1 MSKITF
7 LEAIRQLI
15 QSKDHEQ
22 YQFHHGILTSGIDTD
37 ISSGE
42 FHMAADFIN
51 QVCNELT
58 GDQTLEQS
66 LQYKGMSQKTET
78 ISMLVDLISKNDLKG
93 NMGAARFVHDMGA
106 ARFVHECRHL
116 LCLKDQ
122 IPAAFTPFD
131 SAMSAFL
138 AGVDSLM
145 NATSTVS
152 IKFRKQELIEAIELL
167 NPTECSG
174 AARLLNKRTAEFINL
189 VEDPTSSFSELN
201 EAVAS
206 QIVSA
211 LCLIQLALTDAQ
223 LVAVDRSSLE
233 PVVGATVSTEAKDMI
248 DPPAETP
255 APSYISEFPFVIN
268 QIKVL
273 KAGSKEY
280 NAKIK
285 FFSAYINLLNGH
297 EVQDIYRD
305 ASKIVFN
312 GDLETTVLVNK
323 LLNIA

>member
-22 YQFHHGILTSGIDTD
+22 YQFHRGILTSGIDTD

-78 ISMLVDLISKNDLKG
+78 ISMLVDLISKIDLKG
-93 NMGAARFVHDMGA
+93 NMGAARFVH
-106 ARFVHECRHL
+106 ECQHL
-116 LCLKDQ
+116 LAIHTLT
-122 IPAAFTPFD
+122 PEAFT
-131 SAMSAFL
+131 AFVVPVL
-138 AGVDSLM
+138 DEFIEQIDALT
-145 NATSTVS
+145 NATNVVQV
-152 IKFRKQELIEAIELL
+152 IEIDANKIAGIIPRLKREDRKKAFEV
-167 NPTECSG
+167 TEQRS
-174 AARLLNKRTAEFINL
+174 AEFINL
-189 VEDPTSSFSELN
+189 VNDPTSSFSELN

-206 QIVSA
+206 QIVTA
-211 LCLIQLALTDAQ
+211 LSLIQLALTDAQ
-223 LVAVDRSSLE
+223 PVAVDRSSLG

-248 DPPAETP
+248 DPPAET
-255 APSYISEFPFVIN
+255 AVISEFPFVIH

>member
-22 YQFHHGILTSGIDTD
+22 YQFHRGILTSGIDTD

-78 ISMLVDLISKNDLKG
+78 ISMLVDLISKIDLKG
-93 NMGAARFVHDMGA
+93 NMGAARFVH
-106 ARFVHECRHL
+106 ECQHL
-116 LCLKDQ
+116 LD
-122 IPAAFTPFD
+122 IHTRTPEAFT
-131 SAMSAFL
+131 AFVVPVL
-138 AGVDSLM
+138 DEFIEQIDALT
-145 NATSTVS
+145 NATNVVQV
-152 IKFRKQELIEAIELL
+152 IEIDANKIAGIIPRLKREDRKKAFEV
-167 NPTECSG
+167 TEQRS
-174 AARLLNKRTAEFINL
+174 AEFINL
-189 VEDPTSSFSELN
+189 VNDPTSSFSELN

-206 QIVSA
+206 QIVTA
-211 LCLIQLALTDAQ
+211 LSLIQLALTDAQ
-223 LVAVDRSSLE
+223 PVAVDRSSLG
-233 PVVGATVSTEAKDMI
+233 PVVGATVSTETKVMA
-248 DPPAETP
+248 DPPDETP

>member
-1 MSKITF
+1 MPEISF
-7 LEAIRQLI
+7 LDAVRQLF
-15 QSKDHEQ
+15 QSKE
-22 YQFHHGILTSGIDTD
+22 YQQFKYLHDVLSSGINTT
-37 ISSGE
+37 ISSGD

-51 QVCNELT
+51 QVNDDLT
-58 GDQTLEQS
+58 GGRSAEYIGLET
-66 LQYKGMSQKTET
+66 KVNTVRN
-78 ISMLVDLISKNDLKG
+78 MLRDISKFKLSENP
-93 NMGAARFVHDMGA
+93 GAARFA
-106 ARFVHECRHL
+106 HECQHL
-116 LCLKDQ
+116 LVIQ
-122 IPAAFTPFD
+122 TRTPEAFT
-131 SAMSAFL
+131 AFVVPVL
-138 AGVDSLM
+138 DEFIEQIDALT
-145 NATSTVS
+145 NATNVVQV
-152 IKFRKQELIEAIELL
+152 IEIDANKIAGIIPHLKREDRKKAFEV
-167 NPTECSG
+167 TEQRS
-174 AARLLNKRTAEFINL
+174 AEFINL
-189 VEDPTSSFSELN
+189 VNDPTSSFSELN

-206 QIVSA
+206 QIVTA
-211 LCLIQLALTDAQ
+211 LSLIQLALTDAQ

-248 DPPAETP
+248 DPPTETP

-285 FFSAYINLLNGH
+285 FFSAYINLLDSH

>member
-15 QSKDHEQ
+15 QSKDYEQ
-22 YQFHHGILTSGIDTD
+22 YQFHRGILTSGIDTD

-78 ISMLVDLISKNDLKG
+78 ISMLVDLISKIDLKG
-93 NMGAARFVHDMGA
+93 NMGAARFVH
-106 ARFVHECRHL
+106 ECQHL
-116 LCLKDQ
+116 LT
-122 IPAAFTPFD
+122 IHTHTPEAFT
-131 SAMSAFL
+131 AFVVPVL
-138 AGVDSLM
+138 DEFIEQIDALT
-145 NATSTVS
+145 NATNVVQV
-152 IKFRKQELIEAIELL
+152 IEIDANKIAGIIPRLKREDRKKAFEV
-167 NPTECSG
+167 TEQRS
-174 AARLLNKRTAEFINL
+174 AEFINL
-189 VEDPTSSFSELN
+189 VNDPTSSFSELN

-206 QIVSA
+206 QIVTA
-211 LCLIQLALTDAQ
+211 LSLIQLALTDAQ
-223 LVAVDRSSLE
+223 PVAVDRSSLE

-248 DPPAETP
+248 DPPDETP

>member
-22 YQFHHGILTSGIDTD
+22 YQFHRGILTSGIDTD

-78 ISMLVDLISKNDLKG
+78 ISMLVDLISKIDLKG
-93 NMGAARFVHDMGA
+93 NMGAARFVH
-106 ARFVHECRHL
+106 ECQHL
-116 LCLKDQ
+116 LV
-122 IPAAFTPFD
+122 IHTRTPEAFT
-131 SAMSAFL
+131 AFVVPVL
-138 AGVDSLM
+138 DEFIEQIDALT
-145 NATSTVS
+145 NATNVVQV
-152 IKFRKQELIEAIELL
+152 IEIDANKIAGIIPRLKREDRKKAFEV
-167 NPTECSG
+167 TEQRSV
-174 AARLLNKRTAEFINL
+174 EFINL
-189 VEDPTSSFSELN
+189 VNDPTSSFSELN

-206 QIVSA
+206 QIVTA
-211 LCLIQLALTDAQ
+211 LSLIQLALTDAQ

-323 LLNIA
+323 LLGIA

>member
-7 LEAIRQLI
+7 LKAIRQLI
-15 QSKDHEQ
+15 QSKDYEQ
-22 YQFHHGILTSGIDTD
+22 YQFHRGILTSGIDTD

-78 ISMLVDLISKNDLKG
+78 ISMLVDLISKIDLKG
-93 NMGAARFVHDMGA
+93 NMGAARFVHA
-106 ARFVHECRHL
+106 CQHL
-116 LCLKDQ
+116 LA
-122 IPAAFTPFD
+122 IHTRTPEAFTAFVVPVLDEFVNVVDELVNSTNILSVED
-131 SAMSAFL
+131 SK
-138 AGVDSLM
+138 
-145 NATSTVS
+145 NALTEIIKRLKREDRAQAAALVS
-152 IKFRKQELIEAIELL
+152 
-167 NPTECSG
+167 
-174 AARLLNKRTAEFINL
+174 KRSAEFINL
-189 VEDPTSSFSELN
+189 VNDPTSSFSELN

-206 QIVSA
+206 QIVTA
-211 LCLIQLALTDAQ
+211 LSLIQLALTDAQ
-223 LVAVDRSSLE
+223 PVAVDRSSLE

-248 DPPAETP
+248 DSPDETP

-285 FFSAYINLLNGH
+285 FFKRYISTLTMK

-305 ASKIVFN
+305 AAKIVFSGN
-312 GDLETTVLVNK
+312 MEDTDLVHR
-323 LLNIA
+323 LLDIR

>member
-1 MSKITF
+1 MPKITF

-15 QSKDHEQ
+15 QSKGHEQ
-22 YQFHHGILTSGIDTD
+22 YQFHRGILTIDLGID

-66 LQYKGMSQKTET
+66 LQYKGMGQKTET
-78 ISMLVDLISKNDLKG
+78 ISMLVDLISKIDLKG
-93 NMGAARFVHDMGA
+93 NMGAV
-106 ARFVHECRHL
+106 RFVHECRHL

-122 IPAAFTPFD
+122 IPAEFTPFD

-167 NPTECSG
+167 NPTEYSG

-189 VEDPTSSFSELN
+189 VNDPTSSFSELN
-201 EAVAS
+201 KAVAS
-206 QIVSA
+206 QIVTA
-211 LCLIQLALTDAQ
+211 LSLIQLALTDAQ

-233 PVVGATVSTEAKDMI
+233 PVVGATVSTEAKDMNE
-248 DPPAETP
+248 PPAETP

-285 FFSAYINLLNGH
+285 FFSAYINLLNSH

-323 LLNIA
+323 LLSIA

>member
-1 MSKITF
+1 MFKITF

-22 YQFHHGILTSGIDTD
+22 YQFHRGILTIDLGID

-78 ISMLVDLISKNDLKG
+78 ISMLVDLIRKIALKS
-93 NMGAARFVHDMGA
+93 NMGA

-145 NATSTVS
+145 NATSTLS

-189 VEDPTSSFSELN
+189 VDDPTSSFSELN

-206 QIVSA
+206 QIVTA
-211 LCLIQLALTDAQ
+211 LSLIQLALTDAQ
-223 LVAVDRSSLE
+223 PVAVDRSSLG

-248 DPPAETP
+248 DPPTETP
-255 APSYISEFPFVIN
+255 ALSYISEFPFVIN

-285 FFSAYINLLNGH
+285 FFSAYINLLNSH

>member
-15 QSKDHEQ
+15 QSKGHEQ
-22 YQFHHGILTSGIDTD
+22 YQFYRGILTSGIDTD

-78 ISMLVDLISKNDLKG
+78 ISMLVDLISKIDLKG
-93 NMGAARFVHDMGA
+93 NMGAARFVH
-106 ARFVHECRHL
+106 ECQHL
-116 LCLKDQ
+116 LV
-122 IPAAFTPFD
+122 IHTRTPEAFT
-131 SAMSAFL
+131 AFVVPVL
-138 AGVDSLM
+138 DEFIEQIDALT
-145 NATSTVS
+145 NATNVVQV
-152 IKFRKQELIEAIELL
+152 IEIDANKIAGIIPRLKREDRKKAFEV
-167 NPTECSG
+167 TEQRS
-174 AARLLNKRTAEFINL
+174 AEFINL
-189 VEDPTSSFSELN
+189 VNDPTSSFSELN

-206 QIVSA
+206 QIVTA
-211 LCLIQLALTDAQ
+211 LSLIQLALTDAQ
-223 LVAVDRSSLE
+223 PVAVDRSSLG

-285 FFSAYINLLNGH
+285 FFSAYINLLDSH

-323 LLNIA
+323 LLSIA

>member
-15 QSKDHEQ
+15 QSKDYEQ
-22 YQFHHGILTSGIDTD
+22 YQFHRGILTSGIDTD

-78 ISMLVDLISKNDLKG
+78 ISMLVDLISKIDLKG
-93 NMGAARFVHDMGA
+93 NMGAARFVH
-106 ARFVHECRHL
+106 ECQHL
-116 LCLKDQ
+116 LA
-122 IPAAFTPFD
+122 IHTRTPEAFT
-131 SAMSAFL
+131 AFVVPVL
-138 AGVDSLM
+138 DEFIEQIDALT
-145 NATSTVS
+145 NATNVVQV
-152 IKFRKQELIEAIELL
+152 IEIDANKIAGIIPRLKREDRKKAFEV
-167 NPTECSG
+167 TEQRS
-174 AARLLNKRTAEFINL
+174 AEFINL
-189 VEDPTSSFSELN
+189 VNDPTSSFSELN

-206 QIVSA
+206 QIVTA
-211 LCLIQLALTDAQ
+211 LSLIQLALTDAQ

>member
-22 YQFHHGILTSGIDTD
+22 YQFYRGILTSGIDTD

-78 ISMLVDLISKNDLKG
+78 ISMLVDLISKIDLKG
-93 NMGAARFVHDMGA
+93 NMGAARFVHA
-106 ARFVHECRHL
+106 CQHL
-116 LCLKDQ
+116 LV
-122 IPAAFTPFD
+122 IHTRTPEAFT
-131 SAMSAFL
+131 AFVVPVL
-138 AGVDSLM
+138 DEFIEQIDALT
-145 NATSTVS
+145 NATNVVQVTE
-152 IKFRKQELIEAIELL
+152 IDANKIAGIIPRLKREDRKKAFEV
-167 NPTECSG
+167 TEQRS
-174 AARLLNKRTAEFINL
+174 AEFINL
-189 VEDPTSSFSELN
+189 VNDPTSSFSELN

-206 QIVSA
+206 QIVTA
-211 LCLIQLALTDAQ
+211 LSLIQLALTDAQ
-223 LVAVDRSSLE
+223 PVAVDRSSLG

>member
-15 QSKDHEQ
+15 QSKDHGQ
-22 YQFHHGILTSGIDTD
+22 YQFYHGILTSGIDTD

-78 ISMLVDLISKNDLKG
+78 ISMLVDLISKIDLKG
-93 NMGAARFVHDMGA
+93 NMGAARFVH
-106 ARFVHECRHL
+106 ECQHL
-116 LCLKDQ
+116 LA
-122 IPAAFTPFD
+122 IHTRTPEAFT
-131 SAMSAFL
+131 AFVVPVL
-138 AGVDSLM
+138 DEFIEQIDALT
-145 NATSTVS
+145 NATNVVQV
-152 IKFRKQELIEAIELL
+152 IEIDANKIAGIIPRLKREDRKKAFEV
-167 NPTECSG
+167 TEQRS
-174 AARLLNKRTAEFINL
+174 AEFINL
-189 VEDPTSSFSELN
+189 VNDPTSSFSELN

-206 QIVSA
+206 QIVTA
-211 LCLIQLALTDAQ
+211 LSLIQLALTDAQ

-248 DPPAETP
+248 DPPTETP

-285 FFSAYINLLNGH
+285 FFSAYINLLNSH

>member
-22 YQFHHGILTSGIDTD
+22 YQFHRGILTIDLGID

-78 ISMLVDLISKNDLKG
+78 ISMLVDLISKIDLKG
-93 NMGAARFVHDMGA
+93 NMGAARFVH
-106 ARFVHECRHL
+106 ECQHL
-116 LCLKDQ
+116 LA
-122 IPAAFTPFD
+122 IHTRTPEAFT
-131 SAMSAFL
+131 AFVVPVL
-138 AGVDSLM
+138 DEFIEQIDALT
-145 NATSTVS
+145 NATNVVQV
-152 IKFRKQELIEAIELL
+152 IEINANKIAGIIPRLKREDRKKAFEV
-167 NPTECSG
+167 TEQRS
-174 AARLLNKRTAEFINL
+174 AEFINL
-189 VEDPTSSFSELN
+189 VNDPTSSFSELN

-206 QIVSA
+206 QIVTA
-211 LCLIQLALTDAQ
+211 LSLIQLALTDAQ

-233 PVVGATVSTEAKDMI
+233 PVVGATVSTETKVMA

-255 APSYISEFPFVIN
+255 APSYNSEFPFVIN

-285 FFSAYINLLNGH
+285 FFSAYINLLNSH

>member
-15 QSKDHEQ
+15 QSKDYEQ
-22 YQFHHGILTSGIDTD
+22 YQFHRGILTSGIDTD

-66 LQYKGMSQKTET
+66 LQYKGMGQKTET
-78 ISMLVDLISKNDLKG
+78 ISMLVDLISKIDLKG
-93 NMGAARFVHDMGA
+93 NMGAV
-106 ARFVHECRHL
+106 RFVHECLHL

-152 IKFRKQELIEAIELL
+152 IKIRKQELIEAIELL
-167 NPTECSG
+167 NPTEYSG

-189 VEDPTSSFSELN
+189 VNDPTSSFSELD
-201 EAVAS
+201 EAVS
-206 QIVSA
+206 SGIVTE
-211 LCLIQLALTDAQ
+211 LTLLEMS
-223 LVAVDRSSLE
+223 LVAE
-233 PVVGATVSTEAKDMI
+233 PYQVMLPEMPDTASDQIELVQVTDYS
-248 DPPAETP
+248 ETP
-255 APSYISEFPFVIN
+255 APVARNMFSDIFN
-268 QIKVL
+268 AL
-273 KAGSKEY
+273 KTLKPDSREY
-280 NAKIK
+280 NAKIA
-285 FFSAYINLLNGH
+285 FFNRYLANMDICEIRDMYKSAAELVCKG
-297 EVQDIYRD
+297 
-305 ASKIVFN
+305 S
-312 GDLETTVLVNK
+312 LEDTILVDSLFRNVG
-323 LLNIA
+323 

>member
-15 QSKDHEQ
+15 QSKGHEQ
-22 YQFHHGILTSGIDTD
+22 YQFYRGILTSGIDTD

-78 ISMLVDLISKNDLKG
+78 ISMLVDLISKIDLKG
-93 NMGAARFVHDMGA
+93 NMGAARFVH
-106 ARFVHECRHL
+106 ECQHL
-116 LCLKDQ
+116 LV
-122 IPAAFTPFD
+122 IHTRTPEAFT
-131 SAMSAFL
+131 AFVVPVL
-138 AGVDSLM
+138 DEFIEQIDALT
-145 NATSTVS
+145 NATNVVQV
-152 IKFRKQELIEAIELL
+152 IEIDANKIAGIIPRLKREDRKKAFEV
-167 NPTECSG
+167 TEQRS
-174 AARLLNKRTAEFINL
+174 AEFINL
-189 VEDPTSSFSELN
+189 VNDPTSSFSELN

-206 QIVSA
+206 QIVTA
-211 LCLIQLALTDAQ
+211 LSLIQLALTDAQ
-223 LVAVDRSSLE
+223 PVAVDRSSLG

-285 FFSAYINLLNGH
+285 FFSAYINLLDSH

-323 LLNIA
+323 LLGIA

>member
-22 YQFHHGILTSGIDTD
+22 YQFHRGILTIDLGID

-78 ISMLVDLISKNDLKG
+78 ISMLVDLISKIDLKG
-93 NMGAARFVHDMGA
+93 NMGA

-116 LCLKDQ
+116 LV
-122 IPAAFTPFD
+122 IHTRTPEAFT
-131 SAMSAFL
+131 AFVVPVL
-138 AGVDSLM
+138 DEFIEQIDALT
-145 NATSTVS
+145 NATNVVQV
-152 IKFRKQELIEAIELL
+152 IEIDANKIAGIIPRLKREDRKKAFEV
-167 NPTECSG
+167 TEQRS
-174 AARLLNKRTAEFINL
+174 AEFINL
-189 VEDPTSSFSELN
+189 VNDPTSSFSELN

-206 QIVSA
+206 QIVTA
-211 LCLIQLALTDAQ
+211 LSLIQLALTDAQ

-248 DPPAETP
+248 DPPTEAP

-285 FFSAYINLLNGH
+285 FFSAYINLLNSH

>member
-15 QSKDHEQ
+15 QSKGYEQ
-22 YQFHHGILTSGIDTD
+22 YQFYRGILTSGIDTD

-78 ISMLVDLISKNDLKG
+78 ISMLVDLISKIDLKG
-93 NMGAARFVHDMGA
+93 NMGAARFVH
-106 ARFVHECRHL
+106 ECQHL
-116 LCLKDQ
+116 LV
-122 IPAAFTPFD
+122 IHTRTPEAFT
-131 SAMSAFL
+131 AFVVPVL
-138 AGVDSLM
+138 DEFIEQIDALT
-145 NATSTVS
+145 NATNVVQV
-152 IKFRKQELIEAIELL
+152 IEIDANKIAGIIPRLKREDRKKAFEV
-167 NPTECSG
+167 TEQRS
-174 AARLLNKRTAEFINL
+174 AEFINL
-189 VEDPTSSFSELN
+189 VNDPTSSFSELN

-206 QIVSA
+206 QIVTA
-211 LCLIQLALTDAQ
+211 LSLIQLALTDAQ
-223 LVAVDRSSLE
+223 PVAVDRSSLG

-323 LLNIA
+323 LLGIA

>member
-1 MSKITF
+1 MPEISF

-15 QSKDHEQ
+15 QSKDYEQ
-22 YQFHHGILTSGIDTD
+22 YQFHRGILTSGIDTD

-78 ISMLVDLISKNDLKG
+78 ISMLVDLISKIDLKG
-93 NMGAARFVHDMGA
+93 NMGAARFVH
-106 ARFVHECRHL
+106 ECQHL
-116 LCLKDQ
+116 LV
-122 IPAAFTPFD
+122 IHTRTPEAFT
-131 SAMSAFL
+131 AFVVPVL
-138 AGVDSLM
+138 DEFIEQIDALT
-145 NATSTVS
+145 NATNVVQVTE
-152 IKFRKQELIEAIELL
+152 IDANKIAGIIPRLKREDRKKAFEV
-167 NPTECSG
+167 TEQRS
-174 AARLLNKRTAEFINL
+174 AEFINL
-189 VEDPTSSFSELN
+189 VNDPTSSFSELN

-206 QIVSA
+206 QIVTA
-211 LCLIQLALTDAQ
+211 LSLIQLALTDAQ

-233 PVVGATVSTEAKDMI
+233 PVVDATVSTEAKDMI

-285 FFSAYINLLNGH
+285 FFSTYINLLNDH
-297 EVQDIYRD
+297 EIQGIYRD
-305 ASKIVFN
+305 ASKLVFN

>member
-15 QSKDHEQ
+15 QSKEYEQ
-22 YQFHHGILTSGIDTD
+22 YQFHRGILTIDLGID

-78 ISMLVDLISKNDLKG
+78 SSMLVDLISKIDLKG
-93 NMGAARFVHDMGA
+93 NMGAARFVH
-106 ARFVHECRHL
+106 ECQHL
-116 LCLKDQ
+116 LA
-122 IPAAFTPFD
+122 IHTRTPEAFT
-131 SAMSAFL
+131 AFVVPVL
-138 AGVDSLM
+138 DEFIEQIDALT
-145 NATSTVS
+145 NATNVVQV
-152 IKFRKQELIEAIELL
+152 IEIDANKIAGIIPRLKREDRKKAFEV
-167 NPTECSG
+167 TEQRS
-174 AARLLNKRTAEFINL
+174 AEFINL
-189 VEDPTSSFSELN
+189 VNDPTSSFSELN

-206 QIVSA
+206 QIVTA
-211 LCLIQLALTDAQ
+211 LSLIQLALTDAQ
-223 LVAVDRSSLE
+223 PVAVDRSSLE

-248 DPPAETP
+248 DPLAETPAETP

>member
-22 YQFHHGILTSGIDTD
+22 YQFHRGILTSGIDTD

-78 ISMLVDLISKNDLKG
+78 ISMLVDLISKIDLKG
-93 NMGAARFVHDMGA
+93 NMGAARFVHACQD
-106 ARFVHECRHL
+106 L
-116 LCLKDQ
+116 LV
-122 IPAAFTPFD
+122 IHTRTPEAFT
-131 SAMSAFL
+131 AFVVPVL
-138 AGVDSLM
+138 DEFIEQIDALT
-145 NATSTVS
+145 NATNVVQVIEIDTNK
-152 IKFRKQELIEAIELL
+152 IAGIIPRLKREDRKKAFEV
-167 NPTECSG
+167 TEQRS
-174 AARLLNKRTAEFINL
+174 AEFINL
-189 VEDPTSSFSELN
+189 VNDPTSSFSELN

-206 QIVSA
+206 QIVTA
-211 LCLIQLALTDAQ
+211 LSLIQLALTDAQ
-223 LVAVDRSSLE
+223 PVAVDRSSLG

-248 DPPAETP
+248 DPLAETP
-255 APSYISEFPFVIN
+255 TPSYISEFPFVIN

-285 FFSAYINLLNGH
+285 FFSAYINLLNSH

>member
-22 YQFHHGILTSGIDTD
+22 YQFHRGILTSGIDTD

-78 ISMLVDLISKNDLKG
+78 ISMLVDLISKIDLKG
-93 NMGAARFVHDMGA
+93 NMGAARFVH
-106 ARFVHECRHL
+106 ECQHL
-116 LCLKDQ
+116 LA
-122 IPAAFTPFD
+122 IHTRTPEAFT
-131 SAMSAFL
+131 AFVVPVL
-138 AGVDSLM
+138 DEFIEQIDALT
-145 NATSTVS
+145 NATNVVQV
-152 IKFRKQELIEAIELL
+152 IEIDANKIAGIIPRLKREDRKKAFEV
-167 NPTECSG
+167 TEQRS
-174 AARLLNKRTAEFINL
+174 AEFINL
-189 VEDPTSSFSELN
+189 VNDPTSSFSELN

-206 QIVSA
+206 QIVTA
-211 LCLIQLALTDAQ
+211 LSLIQLALTDAQ
-223 LVAVDRSSLE
+223 LVAVDRSSLG

-248 DPPAETP
+248 DLPTETP

-285 FFSAYINLLNGH
+285 FFSAYINLLNSH

>member
-15 QSKDHEQ
+15 QSKDYEQ
-22 YQFHHGILTSGIDTD
+22 YQFHRGILTSGIDTD

-66 LQYKGMSQKTET
+66 LQYKGMSQKTKT
-78 ISMLVDLISKNDLKG
+78 ISMLVDPISKIGLKG
-93 NMGAARFVHDMGA
+93 NMGAARFVHA
-106 ARFVHECRHL
+106 CQHL
-116 LCLKDQ
+116 LG
-122 IPAAFTPFD
+122 IHTRTPEAFT
-131 SAMSAFL
+131 AFVVPVL
-138 AGVDSLM
+138 DEFIEQIDALT
-145 NATSTVS
+145 NATNVVQV
-152 IKFRKQELIEAIELL
+152 IEIDANKIAGIIPRLKREDRKKAFEV
-167 NPTECSG
+167 TEQRS
-174 AARLLNKRTAEFINL
+174 AEFINL
-189 VEDPTSSFSELN
+189 VNDPTSSFSELN

-206 QIVSA
+206 QIVTA
-211 LCLIQLALTDAQ
+211 LSLIQLALTDAQ
-223 LVAVDRSSLE
+223 PVAVDRSSLG

-248 DPPAETP
+248 DPPTETP

-285 FFSAYINLLNGH
+285 FFSAYINLLDSH

-323 LLNIA
+323 LLSIA

>member
-22 YQFHHGILTSGIDTD
+22 YQFYRGILTSGIDTD

-66 LQYKGMSQKTET
+66 LQYKGMSQKTKT
-78 ISMLVDLISKNDLKG
+78 ISMLVDLISKIDLKG
-93 NMGAARFVHDMGA
+93 NMGAARFVH
-106 ARFVHECRHL
+106 ECQHL
-116 LCLKDQ
+116 LV
-122 IPAAFTPFD
+122 IHTRTPEAFT
-131 SAMSAFL
+131 AFVVPVL
-138 AGVDSLM
+138 DEFIEQIDALT
-145 NATSTVS
+145 NATNVLQVTE
-152 IKFRKQELIEAIELL
+152 IDANKIAGIIPRLKREDRKKAFEV
-167 NPTECSG
+167 TEQRS
-174 AARLLNKRTAEFINL
+174 AEFINL
-189 VEDPTSSFSELN
+189 VNDPTSSFSELN

-206 QIVSA
+206 QIVTA
-211 LCLIQLALTDAQ
+211 LSLIQLALTDAQ
-223 LVAVDRSSLE
+223 PVAVDRSSLG

>member
-22 YQFHHGILTSGIDTD
+22 YQFHRGILTIDLGID

-78 ISMLVDLISKNDLKG
+78 ISMLVDLISKIDLKG
-93 NMGAARFVHDMGA
+93 NMGA

-116 LCLKDQ
+116 LV
-122 IPAAFTPFD
+122 IHTRTPEAFT
-131 SAMSAFL
+131 AFVVPVL
-138 AGVDSLM
+138 DEFIEQIDALT
-145 NATSTVS
+145 NATNVVQVIEIDTNK
-152 IKFRKQELIEAIELL
+152 IAGIIPRLKREDRKKAFEV
-167 NPTECSG
+167 TEQRS
-174 AARLLNKRTAEFINL
+174 AEFINL
-189 VEDPTSSFSELN
+189 VNDPTSSFSELN

-206 QIVSA
+206 QIVTA
-211 LCLIQLALTDAQ
+211 LSLIQLALTDAQ
-223 LVAVDRSSLE
+223 PVAVDRSSLG

-248 DPPAETP
+248 DTPAETP

-323 LLNIA
+323 LLSIA

>member
-1 MSKITF
+1 MREISF
-7 LEAIRQLI
+7 LDAMRQLF
-15 QSKDHEQ
+15 QSKE
-22 YQFHHGILTSGIDTD
+22 YQQFKYLHDVLSSGIDTT
-37 ISSGE
+37 ICSGD

-78 ISMLVDLISKNDLKG
+78 ISMLVDLISKINLKG
-93 NMGAARFVHDMGA
+93 NMGAARFVH
-106 ARFVHECRHL
+106 ECQHL
-116 LCLKDQ
+116 LV
-122 IPAAFTPFD
+122 IHTRTPEAFT
-131 SAMSAFL
+131 AFVVPVL
-138 AGVDSLM
+138 DEFIEQIDALT
-145 NATSTVS
+145 NATNVVQV
-152 IKFRKQELIEAIELL
+152 IEIDVNKIAGIIPRLKREDRKKAFEV
-167 NPTECSG
+167 TEQRS
-174 AARLLNKRTAEFINL
+174 AEFINL
-189 VEDPTSSFSELN
+189 VNDPTSSFSELN

-206 QIVSA
+206 QIVTA
-211 LCLIQLALTDAQ
+211 LSLIQLALTDAQ
-223 LVAVDRSSLE
+223 PVAVDRSSLG
-233 PVVGATVSTEAKDMI
+233 PVVSATVSTEAKDMI
-248 DPPAETP
+248 DPPDETP

>member
-7 LEAIRQLI
+7 LEALRQLI
-15 QSKDHEQ
+15 QSKDYEQ
-22 YQFHHGILTSGIDTD
+22 YQFHRGILTSGIYTD

-78 ISMLVDLISKNDLKG
+78 ISMLVDLISKIDLKG
-93 NMGAARFVHDMGA
+93 NMGAARFVH
-106 ARFVHECRHL
+106 ECQHL
-116 LCLKDQ
+116 LV
-122 IPAAFTPFD
+122 IHTRTPEAFT
-131 SAMSAFL
+131 AFVVPVL
-138 AGVDSLM
+138 DEFIEQIDALT
-145 NATSTVS
+145 NATNVVQV
-152 IKFRKQELIEAIELL
+152 IEIDANKIAGIIPRLKREDRKKAFEV
-167 NPTECSG
+167 TEQRS
-174 AARLLNKRTAEFINL
+174 AEFINL
-189 VEDPTSSFSELN
+189 VNDPTSSFSELN

-206 QIVSA
+206 QIVTA
-211 LCLIQLALTDAQ
+211 LSLIQLALTDAQ
-223 LVAVDRSSLE
+223 PVAVDRSSLG

-248 DPPAETP
+248 DPPTETP

-285 FFSAYINLLNGH
+285 FFSAYINLLDSH

-323 LLNIA
+323 LLSIA

>member
-22 YQFHHGILTSGIDTD
+22 YQFHRGILTSGIDTD
-37 ISSGE
+37 ISSSE

-78 ISMLVDLISKNDLKG
+78 ISMLVDLISKIDLKG
-93 NMGAARFVHDMGA
+93 NMGAARFVH
-106 ARFVHECRHL
+106 ECQHL
-116 LCLKDQ
+116 LV
-122 IPAAFTPFD
+122 IHTRTPEAFT
-131 SAMSAFL
+131 AFVVPVL
-138 AGVDSLM
+138 DEFIEQIDALT
-145 NATSTVS
+145 NATNVVQV
-152 IKFRKQELIEAIELL
+152 IEIDANKIAGIIPRLKREDRKKAFEV
-167 NPTECSG
+167 TEQRS
-174 AARLLNKRTAEFINL
+174 AEFINL
-189 VEDPTSSFSELN
+189 VNDPTSSFSELN

-206 QIVSA
+206 QIVTA
-211 LCLIQLALTDAQ
+211 LSLIQLALTDAQ

-248 DPPAETP
+248 DPPTETP

-285 FFSAYINLLNGH
+285 FFSAYINLLNSH

-323 LLNIA
+323 LLSIA

>member
-1 MSKITF
+1 MPEISF
-7 LEAIRQLI
+7 LDAVRQLF
-15 QSKDHEQ
+15 QSKE
-22 YQFHHGILTSGIDTD
+22 YQQFKYLHDVLSSGIDTT
-37 ISSGE
+37 ISSGD

-51 QVCNELT
+51 EVNNALT
-58 GDQTLEQS
+58 RGDGS
-66 LQYKGMSQKTET
+66 QYIGMEMKVNTVRKMLDDIT
-78 ISMLVDLISKNDLKG
+78 KYDISSNV
-93 NMGAARFVHDMGA
+93 GALRFV
-106 ARFVHECRHL
+106 RECWHL
-116 LCLKDQ
+116 LDLHTKKPEAFSSFVVPVLDEFIEQ
-122 IPAAFTPFD
+122 IDALT
-131 SAMSAFL
+131 
-138 AGVDSLM
+138 
-145 NATSTVS
+145 NATNVVQV
-152 IKFRKQELIEAIELL
+152 IEIDANKIAGIIPRLKREDRKKAFEV
-167 NPTECSG
+167 TEQRS
-174 AARLLNKRTAEFINL
+174 AEFINL
-189 VEDPTSSFSELN
+189 VNDPTSSFSELN

-206 QIVSA
+206 QIVTA
-211 LCLIQLALTDAQ
+211 LSRIQLALTDAQ

-248 DPPAETP
+248 DTPTDTP

>member
-15 QSKDHEQ
+15 QSKDYEQ
-22 YQFHHGILTSGIDTD
+22 YQFHRGILTSGIDTD

-78 ISMLVDLISKNDLKG
+78 ISMLLDLISKIDLKG
-93 NMGAARFVHDMGA
+93 NMGAARFVH
-106 ARFVHECRHL
+106 ECQHL
-116 LCLKDQ
+116 LA
-122 IPAAFTPFD
+122 IHTRTPEAFT
-131 SAMSAFL
+131 AFVVPVL
-138 AGVDSLM
+138 DEFIEQIDALT
-145 NATSTVS
+145 NATNVVQV
-152 IKFRKQELIEAIELL
+152 IEIDANKIAGIIPRLKREDRKKAFEV
-167 NPTECSG
+167 TEQRS
-174 AARLLNKRTAEFINL
+174 AEFINL
-189 VEDPTSSFSELN
+189 VNDPTSSFSELN

-206 QIVSA
+206 QIVTA
-211 LCLIQLALTDAQ
+211 LSLIQLALTDTQ
-223 LVAVDRSSLE
+223 PVAVDRSSLG

-248 DPPAETP
+248 DPPTETP

-285 FFSAYINLLNGH
+285 FFSAYINLLNSH

>member
-78 ISMLVDLISKNDLKG
+78 ISMLVDLISKIDLKG
-93 NMGAARFVHDMGA
+93 NMGAARFVH
-106 ARFVHECRHL
+106 ECQHL
-116 LCLKDQ
+116 LG
-122 IPAAFTPFD
+122 IHTRTPEAFT
-131 SAMSAFL
+131 AFVVPVL
-138 AGVDSLM
+138 DEFIEQIDALT
-145 NATSTVS
+145 NATNVVQV
-152 IKFRKQELIEAIELL
+152 IEIDANKIAGIIPRLKREDRKKAFEV
-167 NPTECSG
+167 TEQRS
-174 AARLLNKRTAEFINL
+174 AEFINL
-189 VEDPTSSFSELN
+189 VNDPTSSFSELN

-206 QIVSA
+206 QIVTA
-211 LCLIQLALTDAQ
+211 LSLIQLALTDAQ

-285 FFSAYINLLNGH
+285 FFSAYINLLNSH

>member
-15 QSKDHEQ
+15 QSKDYEQ
-22 YQFHHGILTSGIDTD
+22 YQFHRGILTSGIDTD

-78 ISMLVDLISKNDLKG
+78 ISMLVDLISKIDLKG
-93 NMGAARFVHDMGA
+93 NMGAARFVH
-106 ARFVHECRHL
+106 ECQHL
-116 LCLKDQ
+116 LV
-122 IPAAFTPFD
+122 IHTRTPEAFT
-131 SAMSAFL
+131 AFVVPVL
-138 AGVDSLM
+138 DEFIEQIDALT
-145 NATSTVS
+145 NATNVVQV
-152 IKFRKQELIEAIELL
+152 IEIDANKIAGIIPRLKREDRKKAFEV
-167 NPTECSG
+167 TEQRS
-174 AARLLNKRTAEFINL
+174 AEFINL
-189 VEDPTSSFSELN
+189 VNDPTSSFSELN

-206 QIVSA
+206 QIVTA
-211 LCLIQLALTDAQ
+211 LSLIQLALTDAQ
-223 LVAVDRSSLE
+223 PVAVDRSSLG
-233 PVVGATVSTEAKDMI
+233 PVVGATVSTEAKDMT
-248 DPPAETP
+248 DTPTETP

-285 FFSAYINLLNGH
+285 FFSAYINLLDSH

-323 LLNIA
+323 LLSIA

>member
-7 LEAIRQLI
+7 LEALRQLI
-15 QSKDHEQ
+15 QSKDYEQ
-22 YQFHHGILTSGIDTD
+22 YQFHRGILTSGIDTD

-78 ISMLVDLISKNDLKG
+78 ISMLVDLISKIDLKG
-93 NMGAARFVHDMGA
+93 NMGAARFVHA
-106 ARFVHECRHL
+106 CQHL
-116 LCLKDQ
+116 LG
-122 IPAAFTPFD
+122 IHTRTPEAFT
-131 SAMSAFL
+131 AFVVPVL
-138 AGVDSLM
+138 DEFIEQIDALT
-145 NATSTVS
+145 NATNVVQV
-152 IKFRKQELIEAIELL
+152 IEIDANKIAGIIPRLKREDRKKAFEV
-167 NPTECSG
+167 TEQRS
-174 AARLLNKRTAEFINL
+174 AEFINL
-189 VEDPTSSFSELN
+189 VNDPTSSFSELN

-206 QIVSA
+206 QIVTA
-211 LCLIQLALTDAQ
+211 LSLIQLALTDAQ
-223 LVAVDRSSLE
+223 PVAVDRSSLG

-248 DPPAETP
+248 DPPTETP

-285 FFSAYINLLNGH
+285 FFSAYINLLDSH

-323 LLNIA
+323 LLSIA

>member
-22 YQFHHGILTSGIDTD
+22 YQFHRGILTSGIDTD

-78 ISMLVDLISKNDLKG
+78 ISMLVDLISKIDLKG
-93 NMGAARFVHDMGA
+93 NMGAARFVH
-106 ARFVHECRHL
+106 ECQHL
-116 LCLKDQ
+116 LV
-122 IPAAFTPFD
+122 IHTRTPEAFT
-131 SAMSAFL
+131 AFVVPVL
-138 AGVDSLM
+138 DEFIEQIDALT
-145 NATSTVS
+145 NATNVVQV
-152 IKFRKQELIEAIELL
+152 IEIDANKIAGIIPRLKREDRKKAFEV
-167 NPTECSG
+167 TEQRS
-174 AARLLNKRTAEFINL
+174 AEFINL
-189 VEDPTSSFSELN
+189 VNDPTSSFSELN

-206 QIVSA
+206 QIVTA
-211 LCLIQLALTDAQ
+211 LSLIQLALTDAQ

-248 DPPAETP
+248 DPPTETP

-285 FFSAYINLLNGH
+285 FFSAYINLLNSH

-323 LLNIA
+323 LLSIA

>member
-15 QSKDHEQ
+15 HSKDYEQ
-22 YQFHHGILTSGIDTD
+22 YQFHRGILTSGIDAD

-51 QVCNELT
+51 QVRKELT

-78 ISMLVDLISKNDLKG
+78 ISMLVDLISKIDLKG
-93 NMGAARFVHDMGA
+93 NMGAARFVH
-106 ARFVHECRHL
+106 ECQHL
-116 LCLKDQ
+116 LG
-122 IPAAFTPFD
+122 IHTRTPEAFT
-131 SAMSAFL
+131 AFVVPVL
-138 AGVDSLM
+138 DEFIEQIDALT
-145 NATSTVS
+145 NATNVVQV
-152 IKFRKQELIEAIELL
+152 IEIDANKIAGIIPRLKREDRKKAFEI
-167 NPTECSG
+167 TEQRS
-174 AARLLNKRTAEFINL
+174 AEFINL
-189 VEDPTSSFSELN
+189 VNDPMSSFSELN

-206 QIVSA
+206 QIVTA
-211 LCLIQLALTDAQ
+211 LSLIQLALTDAQ
-223 LVAVDRSSLE
+223 PVAVDRSSLG
-233 PVVGATVSTEAKDMI
+233 PVVGATVSTETKVMA

-255 APSYISEFPFVIN
+255 APSYTSEFPFVFN
-268 QIKVL
+268 QIKAL

-285 FFSAYINLLNGH
+285 FFSAYINSLNTH

-323 LLNIA
+323 LLSIA

>member
-22 YQFHHGILTSGIDTD
+22 YQFHRGILTIDLGID

-78 ISMLVDLISKNDLKG
+78 ISMLVDLISKIDLKG
-93 NMGAARFVHDMGA
+93 NMGA

-116 LCLKDQ
+116 LA
-122 IPAAFTPFD
+122 IHTRTPEAFT
-131 SAMSAFL
+131 AFVVPVL
-138 AGVDSLM
+138 DEFIEQIDALT
-145 NATSTVS
+145 NATNVVQV
-152 IKFRKQELIEAIELL
+152 IEIDANKIAGIIPRLKREDRKKAFEV
-167 NPTECSG
+167 TEQRS
-174 AARLLNKRTAEFINL
+174 AEFINL
-189 VEDPTSSFSELN
+189 VNDPTSSFSELN

-206 QIVSA
+206 QIVTA
-211 LCLIQLALTDAQ
+211 LSLIQLALTDAQ

-248 DPPAETP
+248 DPLAETP

-285 FFSAYINLLNGH
+285 FFSAYINLLNSH

>member
-22 YQFHHGILTSGIDTD
+22 YQFHRGILTSGIDTD

-78 ISMLVDLISKNDLKG
+78 ISMLVDLIRKIALKS
-93 NMGAARFVHDMGA
+93 NMGA

-145 NATSTVS
+145 NATSTLS

-189 VEDPTSSFSELN
+189 VDDPTSSFSELN

-206 QIVSA
+206 QIVTA
-211 LCLIQLALTDAQ
+211 LSLIQLALTDAQ

-233 PVVGATVSTEAKDMI
+233 PVVGATVSTEAKDMN
-248 DPPAETP
+248 DPLAETPAETP

-285 FFSAYINLLNGH
+285 FFSAYINLLNSH